1 MSRVTRL
8 THKGMPILHID
19 LSDLKPGEFRPVI
32 DEAIQLLRACPL
44 RSQRVVTDVDRA
56 RFDPPTI
63 VEFERLVREGTPY
76 LLANAIVGVTGI
88 RRVAWLGL
96 KPFYK
101 CPAELVDSVDAGKD
115 WLVAFKE

>member
-8 THKGMPILHID
+8 MHKGMSILHVD
-19 LSDLKPGEFRPVI
+19 LKDLKPGEFRPVI
-32 DEAIQLLRACPL
+32 DEAIQQLRAFPP
-44 RSQRVVTDVDRA
+44 RSQRVVTDVDGA

-63 VEFERLVREGTPY
+63 GEFERFVREGTPY
-76 LLANAIVGVTGI
+76 CVANAVVGVTGI

-101 CPAELVDSVDAGKD
+101 CPSALHDSVDAAKD